1 MDSILKRAMLAC
13 AVLCA
18 TVGTVRAGGL
28 VQPVFDLAD
37 FTTPLAITN
46 SYWPLAVGRQVVY
59 FEASDDECIV
69 NDFVVTDQTKAFGGD
84 YAGLVARVISDKE
97 WLDADCDGGRDV
109 LLEDTFDWYAQDNAG
124 NVWYFGEDTTEFLF
138 DDAGNPAGSSKLGSW
153 EAGVDGAVAG
163 LIMLAQPANGLFYRQ
178 EFYAGFAED
187 EAKIIGTDRPVSIGI
202 GDFDGCIV
210 IKEWTALERG
220 LLEHKSYCP
229 DVGLVLVEKF
239 GGGRP
244 AAVEAVDLGLPETGS
259 GSLARQR

>member
-1 MDSILKRAMLAC
+1 MGRILKRATLAC

-18 TVGTVRAGGL
+18 ALGTVRAGGL

-46 SYWPLAVGRQVVY
+46 RYWPLAVDRRVVY

-69 NDFVVTDQTKAFGGD
+69 NDFVVTDQTRTFGGA

-187 EAKIIGTDRPVSIGI
+187 EAKVIGTDRPVSIGI

-220 LLEHKSYCP
+220 VLEHKSYCP
-229 DVGLVLVEKF
+229 DAGLVLVEKF
-239 GGGRP
+239 GGGKP
-244 AAVEAVDLGLPETGS
+244 AAVEAVDLGLP
-259 GSLARQR
+259 